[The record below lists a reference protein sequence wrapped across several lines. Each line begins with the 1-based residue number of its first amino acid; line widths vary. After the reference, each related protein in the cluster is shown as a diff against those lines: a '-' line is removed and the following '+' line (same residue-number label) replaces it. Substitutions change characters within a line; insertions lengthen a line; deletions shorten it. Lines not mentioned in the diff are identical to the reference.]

1 MLTNLEIL
9 NIVFTD
15 TVAGVTSMTAS
26 IGNQSVPVQSIAG
39 WIIWMKRVGTAFNW
53 TLPWASYQNGFG
65 SIGDS
70 NYWLGLERL
79 YQLTNSSKYRLRIE
93 MKDRTTQKWISA
105 EYWSFS
111 IGDNTTKYQ
120 LRINGYVMLFITFD
134 ISVGDI

>member
-1 MLTNLEIL
+1 MTN
-9 NIVFTD
+9 T
-15 TVAGVTSMTAS
+15 TAS
-26 IGNQSVPVQSIAG
+26 IGNQPEPVQSIAG

-65 SIGDS
+65 SIGGS

-93 MKDRTTQKWISA
+93 MKEQSTEKWISA

-111 IGDNTTKYQ
+111 VGDNTTKYQ
-120 LRINGYVMLFITFD
+120 LKVDG
-134 ISVGDI
+134 